1 MVIGEGQVTV
11 NIVKMN
17 IVKVNIVKQKTVY
30 FKNYDIDLRGIFLY
44 I

>member
-1 MVIGEGQVTV
+1 MVIGAGQVIGGGQVTV
-11 NIVKMN
+11 NI
-17 IVKVNIVKQKTVY
+17 